1 MKILGVGSM
10 FTLAFIGG
18 ILFMVSVGC
27 GGSDAGCVG
36 SVTFQ
41 GKAFEGKGKSA
52 DEAKKNA
59 CNVYC
64 READPE
70 FEARYRIW
78 LDSPKGKAAGSPSK
92 QESIF
97 KEMCRVDGPVCIL
110 QIGSFAAFD
119 RNFVKNTSRMVGNAH
134 NRFTKFFELGS
145 CSRSQ
150 LRRRGV
156 LAVAIHIV

>member
-1 MKILGVGSM
+1 MKILGVGSL

-97 KEMCRVDGPVCIL
+97 KDKELLLYVTETCAGKC
-110 QIGSFAAFD
+110 AASMD
-119 RNFVKNTSRMVGNAH
+119 PSA
-134 NRFTKFFELGS
+134 S
-145 CSRSQ
+145 CK
-150 LRRRGV
+150 
-156 LAVAIHIV
+156 